1 VTALLDIAVRTLD
14 RLNAPIARW
23 GRSLSAFLLAL
34 MFAVALAQI
43 ISRAVFDYTL
53 DWAEESARM
62 ALVWSVLSAA
72 PIAYRCGA
80 HVAITAF
87 AQALPRGWLLAI
99 AILVNVLI
107 AWICTMFLIESV
119 ALVERGL
126 TIVASA
132 VPVRMAWIYLIV
144 PLSLM
149 ALLLIALEA
158 VLRLLRSVL
167 DPTVALTLAGVVPVM
182 QREAEH

>member
-1 VTALLDIAVRTLD
+1 MTALLDTAVRLLD

-23 GRSLSAFLLAL
+23 GRSLSAVLLAL

-43 ISRAVFDYTL
+43 VSRAVFDYTL

-87 AQALPRGWLLAI
+87 AEVLPRRWLLTVAT
-99 AILVNVLI
+99 LVNALI
-107 AWICTMFLIESV
+107 AWLCGVFLLESV

-132 VPVRMAWIYLIV
+132 VPIRMAWIYLIV
-144 PLSLM
+144 PLSLL
-149 ALLLIALEA
+149 ALLLVALEA
-158 VLRLLRSVL
+158 VLRLLRSAF
-167 DPTVALTLAGVVPVM
+167 DSAAELTLAGVVPVM
-182 QREAEH
+182 QRESEH